1 MTIPVTYDP
10 AKRRQTLHERG
21 LDFADAVRVFGGHT
35 LQLEDT
41 RWDYGER
48 RFVTVGRLRGRLVVI
63 VWTPR
68 GDARHIISM
77 GKGNS
82 REEARFAQRI
92 EEGEGPPGPS

>member
-10 AKRRQTLHERG
+10 AKRRQTLRERG
-21 LDFADAVRVFGGHT
+21 LDFADAVRVFGGYT

-41 RWDYGER
+41 RRDYGER

-77 GKGNS
+77 RKGNS